1 MFQKLQTPNLSMLIG
16 NVNFLQIICLKVHTF
31 MGQNYLWIK
40 LNKLD
45 FDWLTLCYES
55 YAQLKNSYNMGLNG
69 GS

>member
-1 MFQKLQTPNLSMLIG
+1 
-16 NVNFLQIICLKVHTF
+16 

-40 LNKLD
+40 LNQLD
-45 FDWLTLCYES
+45 FDWLTFCYES